1 MKLQALRSEQLSP
14 SLDREIVDLCDRA
27 YGEDLTALFATYGA
41 ATHVLGYVGTELATH
56 AMWVTRWLVAG
67 DGPPLKTAYVEMVA
81 TLPEYQRR
89 GYATRAM
96 RLLEETIPES
106 YALAALCPA
115 TKPIYQRLGWHS
127 WRGPL
132 AIRRPDGTLL
142 PTPDEEVMVR
152 VLPQTPPLDFDAD
165 LSAEWRRGEL
175 W

>member
-1 MKLQALRSEQLSP
+1 MKLRSLRSEQVSP
-14 SLDREIVDLCDRA
+14 ALYREIVDLCDRA
-27 YGEDLTALFATYGA
+27 YGEDLEALFATFGA
-41 ATHVLGYVGTELATH
+41 ATHVLGTVGTELATH

-67 DGPPLKTAYVEMVA
+67 HGPPLRTAYVEMVA
-81 TLPEYQRR
+81 TLPQHRRR
-89 GYATRAM
+89 GYATRALQ
-96 RLLEETIPES
+96 LLEEKIPES

-115 TKPIYQRLGWHS
+115 TKPIYRRLGWRS

-152 VLPQTPPLDFDAD
+152 VLPQTPPLDFDSS